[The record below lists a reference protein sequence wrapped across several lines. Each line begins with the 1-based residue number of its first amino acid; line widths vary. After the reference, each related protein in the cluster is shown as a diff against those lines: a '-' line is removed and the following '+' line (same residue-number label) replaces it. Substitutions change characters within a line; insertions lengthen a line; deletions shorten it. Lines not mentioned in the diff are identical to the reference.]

1 MLEATVRLTNTL
13 GLHARAAAQL
23 VRLANCFKSSII
35 LKRRDSNVTANA
47 KSILSVLS
55 IAASFGVELQVIADG
70 DDETEA
76 IAQIAEEDEEEQG
89 DRSQGEKER
98 QQLPR
103 GSNRKTAQP

>member
-23 VRLANCFKSSII
+23 VRLANRFKSSII
-35 LKRRDSNVTANA
+35 LKRSDSNVTANA

-70 DDETEA
+70 DDEADA
-76 IAQIAEEDEEEQG
+76 IAQIEKLFADKFGED
-89 DRSQGEKER
+89 
-98 QQLPR
+98 
-103 GSNRKTAQP
+103 